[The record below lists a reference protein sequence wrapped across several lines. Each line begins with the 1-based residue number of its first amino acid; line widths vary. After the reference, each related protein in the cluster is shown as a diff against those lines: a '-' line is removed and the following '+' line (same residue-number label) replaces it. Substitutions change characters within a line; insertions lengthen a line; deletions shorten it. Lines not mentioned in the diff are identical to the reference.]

1 MCSKA
6 AGLHAAL
13 RAKEPSFP
21 AGIIQGWRTPPVS
34 PLRTTPLLSCALS
47 CIIFPAMNIE
57 LLRNICKAPG
67 APGFESAIRTFI
79 IQEIGSLVDSVE
91 VDNMGN
97 IIALKTGKDSSKT
110 VMAAAHMDEI
120 GFIVRHIDDQG
131 FLRILPLGGFDPK
144 TLTAQR
150 VIVHGSKDLPGCM
163 GVKPIHVMT
172 AEERAKMPVVTDF
185 FVDLGMTKEEVEK
198 YVTVGDPITRDRE
211 LVEMGDCVNV
221 KSLDNR
227 AGCYVLI
234 EALRAM
240 KASGEKPAYD
250 TYAVFSVQ
258 EEVGCRGA
266 QVSALSIQPDFAFAL
281 DTTIAFDTPGA
292 PAHEKCTELG
302 RGVAIKV
309 YDGTIITDRRMV
321 DFMRNTAEKNG
332 IPFQLELLAAGGTD
346 AGSMQRYT
354 AGGAVTGAISIPTR
368 NVHQV
373 IEMAHKADLQASVD
387 LLHECLLELD
397 AWDWGWGV
405 ASRKTRISGGREAS
419 GKGSAKKGAKAS
431 KKGKK

>member
-1 MCSKA
+1 
-6 AGLHAAL
+6 
-13 RAKEPSFP
+13 
-21 AGIIQGWRTPPVS
+21 
-34 PLRTTPLLSCALS
+34 
-47 CIIFPAMNIE
+47 MNIE

-67 APGFESAIRTFI
+67 APGFEAPVRSFI
-79 IQEIGSLVDSVE
+79 LDEIASLVDSAE

-97 IIALKTGKDSSKT
+97 IIALKKGKDSSKT

-150 VIVHGSKDLPGCM
+150 VIVHGTKDLPGCM

-172 AEERAKMPVVTDF
+172 PEERTKMPAVTDF
-185 FVDLGMTKEEVEK
+185 FVDLGMPKKEVEK
-198 YVTVGDPITRDRE
+198 YVTVGDPITRERD

-234 EALRAM
+234 EALRAL
-240 KASGEKPAYD
+240 KNAGEKPAYD

-266 QVSALSIQPDFAFAL
+266 QVSALKIQPDFAFAL

-302 RGVAIKV
+302 KGVAIKV

-321 DFMRNTAEKNG
+321 DFMRHTAKQND
-332 IPFQLELLAAGGTD
+332 IPCQLELLAAGGTD
-346 AGSMQRYT
+346 AGSMQRFT
-354 AGGAVTGAISIPTR
+354 AGGALTGAISIPTR

-373 IEMAHKADLQASVD
+373 IEMAHKVDLQASVD
-387 LLHECLLELD
+387 LLSECFLSVSS
-397 AWDWGWGV
+397 WDWGWGEV
-405 ASRKTRISGGREAS
+405 STKKSEKCASSKKCSA
-419 GKGSAKKGAKAS
+419 KSAKKS
-431 KKGKK
+431 KK